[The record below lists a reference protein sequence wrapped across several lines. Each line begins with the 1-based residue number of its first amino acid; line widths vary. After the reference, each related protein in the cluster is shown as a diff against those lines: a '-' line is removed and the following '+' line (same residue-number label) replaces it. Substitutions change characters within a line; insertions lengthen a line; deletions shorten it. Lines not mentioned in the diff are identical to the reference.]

1 MSIQIS
7 RFARLSGALFVAA
20 MYASSLASAK
30 CSCPDDGRDNPA
42 ASRGL
47 GESFPAAADLAAD
60 AAWQVYEFE
69 RDGVRYV
76 QINDAAGTVRAAA
89 GRIGATAW
97 VLPIGTDA
105 DRVAVPGDAV
115 PAGVPSVLYRGPN
128 LEVVRY
134 QDGSVT
140 RWLIRP
146 SAATE

>member
-1 MSIQIS
+1 MSMHLS
-7 RFARLSGALFVAA
+7 RTARAQFVL
-20 MYASSLASAK
+20 LACAVMFSPAVWAK
-30 CSCPDDGRDNPA
+30 CGCPDDGNWNPA

-60 AAWQVYEFE
+60 TAWQVYEFE

-76 QINDAAGTVRAAA
+76 QVNDSSGTVRAAA
-89 GRIGATAW
+89 GRIGGTAW
-97 VLPIGTDA
+97 IMPIGVDA
-105 DRVAVPGDAV
+105 DRVAVPGDATPV
-115 PAGVPSVLYRGPN
+115 GIPSVLYRGPD

-146 SAATE
+146 LSATE